1 MIIAIVEFE
10 LAAENQDKV
19 LAVLTADGQAAQNLK
34 GCLGFKTLRVAGSD
48 TGWMLVEEWQD
59 MPAFEAY
66 KASAGFARVGEALM
80 PLMLAPPRSRAFE
93 ATLA

>member
-10 LAAENQDKV
+10 IAAEHQAKVQEV
-19 LAVLTADGQAAQNLK
+19 LATDRDEAQALA
-34 GCLGFKTLRVAGSD
+34 GCLSFQTLRVAGSE
-48 TGWMLVEEWQD
+48 TGWILVEEWQD
-59 MPAFEAY
+59 MAAFEAY
-66 KASAGFARVGEALM
+66 KASAGFARVGAVLG

>member
-10 LAAENQDKV
+10 LAVENQNMV
-19 LAVLTADGQAAQNLK
+19 LEVLTTDGIAAQKLD
-34 GCLGFKTLRVAGSD
+34 GCLGFKTLRVAWSN

-59 MPAFEAY
+59 LAAFKAY
-66 KASAGFARVGEALM
+66 KASPGFAGVGKALM

>member
-10 LAAENQDKV
+10 IAAKHQAKV
-19 LAVLTADGQAAQNLK
+19 LAVLAKDGAEARALA
-34 GCLGFKTLRVAGSD
+34 GCLGFQTLRVAGSE
-48 TGWMLVEEWQD
+48 TGWILVEEWQD
-59 MPAFEAY
+59 MAAFDAY
-66 KASAGFARVGEALM
+66 KASAGFARVGAALG